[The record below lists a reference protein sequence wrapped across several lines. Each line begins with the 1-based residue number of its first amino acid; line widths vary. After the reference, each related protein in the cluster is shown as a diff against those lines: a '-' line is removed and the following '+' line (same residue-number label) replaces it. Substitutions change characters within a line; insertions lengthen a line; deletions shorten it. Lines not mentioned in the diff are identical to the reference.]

1 LTVSNAEPASPSVGS
16 GRALTAG
23 IVCYLIWGIVP
34 LVFQAMGR
42 LGISSWEIL
51 ANRTVWAVPMALGF
65 VVWARQ
71 GAEVRTAFRH
81 PRNLAW
87 LAISALLI
95 AGNWSIYIW
104 AVNSGRVLETA
115 LGYYI
120 NPLIGMAAGALIFRE
135 RIDRLG
141 YLAIALAAGG
151 VIVQAVAIGGLPI
164 VSLALALSFGAY
176 GIVRK
181 RVAVPAQAG
190 LLVECLLLAGFG
202 LAYVAWLQAKGAGHL
217 GASWPA
223 TLWLLSC
230 GPFTAV
236 PLVLFAWAVRRIPLS
251 SLGFLQFLGPTTGFI
266 VGVAE
271 GEQLSPLRALSFVFI
286 WGGAVVFAYAAWK
299 RSRPALKATALK
311 ATALAKPAE

>member
-1 LTVSNAEPASPSVGS
+1 MGQPASGEA
-16 GRALTAG
+16 RLALGAA
-23 IVCYLIWGIVP
+23 IACYLIWGIVP
-34 LVFQAMGR
+34 LVFQAMGH
-42 LGISSWEIL
+42 LGVSSWEIL
-51 ANRTVWAVPMALGF
+51 GNRMVWAVPVALGF
-65 VVWARQ
+65 VVMARQ
-71 GAEVRTAFRH
+71 GAEVRAIFRN
-81 PRNLAW
+81 PGAIAW
-87 LAISALLI
+87 LTLSALLI
-95 AGNWSIYIW
+95 AANWSIYIW

-120 NPLIGMAAGALIFRE
+120 NPLIGMAAGALLFRE

-141 YLAIALAAGG
+141 YLAIALAATG
-151 VIVQAVAIGGLPI
+151 VIVQAVAVGGLPV

-181 RVAVPAQAG
+181 RVAVSAQAG

-202 LAYVAWLQAKGAGHL
+202 LAYVIWLQAKGLGHL

-266 VGVAE
+266 LGVAE
-271 GEQLSPLRALSFVFI
+271 GEPMSPLRALSFVFI
-286 WGGAVVFAYAAWK
+286 WGGAAVFGYAAFR
-299 RSRPALKATALK
+299 RSRPELRATELVE
-311 ATALAKPAE
+311 PAE